1 MRYVEVQ
8 QQKNSEKFFRRAAME
23 EEEKQ
28 THFNISPTMGQVM
41 SPADMHTRGSNTFAE
56 TNRPNSLGTDTD
68 TIIMHKA
75 DIDLRN

>member
-1 MRYVEVQ
+1 
-8 QQKNSEKFFRRAAME
+8 
-23 EEEKQ
+23 
-28 THFNISPTMGQVM
+28 MGQVM
-41 SPADMHTRGSNTFAE
+41 SPADVHTRGSNTFAE